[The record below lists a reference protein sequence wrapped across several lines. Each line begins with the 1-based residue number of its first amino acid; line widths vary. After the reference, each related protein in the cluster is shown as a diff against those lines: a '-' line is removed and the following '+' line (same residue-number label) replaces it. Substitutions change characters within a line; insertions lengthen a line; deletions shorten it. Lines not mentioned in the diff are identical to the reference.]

1 MRTTAAACH
10 HHQDAHAWGRVFAL
24 LVLCVVA
31 ALLLSV
37 DRLHGAL
44 LQLLAAAE
52 PIILANPL
60 AGAVVFVVLSALSA
74 MLAFFSGVLLVPV
87 AVYSWG
93 QLATMVLLWLGWL
106 LGGICTYAVGRGLGR
121 PLVASIGAIR
131 LLDFYRARLPER
143 LPFSRVLLLQLALPS
158 EIPGYLFGLM
168 RVRFATYLAALAL
181 AEVPFA
187 IGTVLI
193 GESIVQQRG
202 WILLVLGMVGIG
214 ISVQALL
221 LLRRHLRRT

>member
-1 MRTTAAACH
+1 MKAAATAH
-10 HHQDAHAWGRVFAL
+10 HHDTHAWHRVFAV

-37 DRLHGAL
+37 DRLHDVL

-52 PIILANPL
+52 PVILAHPL
-60 AGAVVFVVLSALSA
+60 VGAVVFVLLSALSA
-74 MLAFFSGVLLVPV
+74 MLAFFSSVLLVPV

-93 QLATMVLLWLGWL
+93 QLATMGLLWLGWL
-106 LGGICTYAVGRGLGR
+106 LGGMCAYAMGRGLGR
-121 PLVASIGAIR
+121 PLVATIGAIR

-143 LPFSRVLLLQLALPS
+143 LPFSLVLLLQLALPS

-181 AEVPFA
+181 AEIPFA
-187 IGTVLI
+187 IGTVLV
-193 GESIVQQRG
+193 GDSIVQQRG
-202 WILLVLGMVGIG
+202 WMLLVLGMVGMG

-221 LLRRHLRRT
+221 LLRRHLRHT